1 MPNSNIF
8 CNAPWYELHIYWD
21 GSMGFCCQE
30 SHKMYPAE
38 QDSVY
43 NIKNITIRE
52 WFDSEPMRLARMG
65 MFGDKKNS
73 FCSRCYAEESV
84 SDTSRRH
91 RSNQKSVIFTRT
103 AFNKSYDQSPGYS
116 KFELTRKSLGAYD
129 GMPVDLHIDLG
140 NYCNLA
146 CKMCD
151 PQASSKIAVQY
162 VKWGIESARQYIGT
176 DWTQDQLVWERT
188 LEEISQIK
196 NLKNIHFMGGE
207 TLLTKRF
214 EDFVDFMLAK
224 GRTDLNFSFVT
235 NGTVF
240 NEILIKKLLQFD
252 RVGIEV
258 SIETVTQHNCYQ
270 RQGTDTDIV
279 LKNIKKYQQYCDDS
293 RTTITV
299 RPAVSLLTIG
309 YYYTLLEY
317 CLQQKL
323 IVKSLVCYNPK
334 YYNPAVLPAEI
345 KLQYIKKY
353 QKFLD
358 DHNLADVDC
367 SIDYN
372 ESDPNQLP
380 RIIKNQVLQCI
391 NILSSPQPADADLLL
406 TEMVKQSKRWDQIYG
421 YNARSLY
428 PEFEDIFDQHG
439 Y

>member
-21 GSMGFCCQE
+21 GSLGFCCQE

-38 QDSVY
+38 QDSIY
-43 NIKNITIRE
+43 NIKNTTICK
-52 WFDSEPMRLARMG
+52 WFDSQPMRSARMS
-65 MFGDKKNS
+65 MFGNKKNS
-73 FCSRCYAEESV
+73 FCSSCYAEESI
-84 SDTSRRH
+84 SGTSRRH
-91 RSNQKSVIFTRT
+91 RANQKSVIFTRT
-103 AFNKSYDQSPGYS
+103 AFKESYEQSPGYS
-116 KFELTRKSLGAYD
+116 KFEPTRESLGSYD

-146 CKMCD
+146 CKMCN
-151 PQASSKIAVQY
+151 PRASSGIAVQY
-162 VKWGIESARQYIGT
+162 VKWGIDSARQYVGT
-176 DWTQDQLVWERT
+176 DWTRDQLVWDRT

-214 EDFVDFMLAK
+214 EDFVDFMLDK

-240 NEILIKKLLQFD
+240 NETLMKKLLQFD

-258 SIETVTQHNCYQ
+258 SIETVTQHNSYQ

-279 LKNIKKYQQYCDDS
+279 IKNIKQYQQYCDNS
-293 RTTITV
+293 RITITV
-299 RPAVSLLTIG
+299 RPAISLLTIG
-309 YYYTLLEY
+309 YYPTLLEY

-323 IVKSLVCYNPK
+323 IVKSLICYNPK
-334 YYNPAVLPAEI
+334 YYNPTVLPGEV

-353 QKFLD
+353 QKFLV
-358 DHNLADVDC
+358 DHNLVDVDC

-391 NILSSPQPADADLLL
+391 NILSSPQPADADILLK
-406 TEMVKQSKRWDQIYG
+406 EMVTWNKQWDQIYG

-428 PEFEDIFDQHG
+428 PEFEDIFNQHG

>member
-1 MPNSNIF
+1 MPNSKIF

-30 SHKMYPAE
+30 SHKLYPAE
-38 QDSVY
+38 QDSIY
-43 NIKNITIRE
+43 NIKNTTIRE
-52 WFDSEPMRLARMG
+52 WFDSEPMRSARMG

-103 AFNKSYDQSPGYS
+103 AFKKSYDQSPGHH
-116 KFELTRKSLGAYD
+116 KFELTQESLGAYD
-129 GMPVDLHIDLG
+129 GMPIDLHIDLG

-146 CKMCD
+146 CKMCN
-151 PQASSKIAVQY
+151 PQASSNIAVQH

-176 DWTQDQLVWERT
+176 DWTQDQLVWDQT
-188 LEEISQIK
+188 LEEISQIN

-240 NEILIKKLLQFD
+240 NETLMKKLLQFD

-258 SIETVTQHNCYQ
+258 SIETVTQHNSYQ

-279 LKNIKKYQQYCDDS
+279 IKNIRQYQQYCDDS
-293 RTTITV
+293 RITITV
-299 RPAVSLLTIG
+299 RPAISLLTIG
-309 YYYTLLEY
+309 YYHTLLEY

-323 IVKSLVCYNPK
+323 IVKSLICYNPK
-334 YYNPAVLPAEI
+334 YYNPAVLPDEI

-358 DHNLADVDC
+358 DHNLIDVDC
-367 SIDYN
+367 VIDYN
-372 ESDPNQLP
+372 ESDPNQLL

-391 NILSSPQPADADLLL
+391 NILSSPQPADADNLLK
-406 TEMVKQSKRWDQIYG
+406 EMVKQSKRWDQIYG

-428 PEFEDIFDQHG
+428 PEFEDIFNQHG

>member
-1 MPNSNIF
+1 
-8 CNAPWYELHIYWD
+8 
-21 GSMGFCCQE
+21 
-30 SHKMYPAE
+30 MYPAE
-38 QDSVY
+38 QDSIY
-43 NIKNITIRE
+43 NIKNTTIRE
-52 WFDSEPMRLARMG
+52 WFDSEPMRLARMS
-65 MFGDKKNS
+65 MFGNKKNS

-103 AFNKSYDQSPGYS
+103 AFKESYNQSPGHH
-116 KFELTRKSLGAYD
+116 KFELAKESNGAYN

-146 CKMCD
+146 CKMCN
-151 PQASSKIAVQY
+151 PQASSNIAVQY

-176 DWTQDQLVWERT
+176 DWTRDRLVWDRT

-214 EDFVDFMLAK
+214 EDFVDFMLDK

-240 NEILIKKLLQFD
+240 NETLMKKLLQFD

-258 SIETVTQHNCYQ
+258 SIETVTQHNSYQ

-279 LKNIKKYQQYCDDS
+279 IKNIKQYQQYCDDS
-293 RTTITV
+293 RITITV
-299 RPAVSLLTIG
+299 RPAISLLTIG
-309 YYYTLLEY
+309 YYHTLLEY

-323 IVKSLVCYNPK
+323 IVKSLICYNPK
-334 YYNPAVLPAEI
+334 YYNPAVLPGEV

-353 QKFLD
+353 QQFLV

-391 NILSSPQPADADLLL
+391 NILSSPRPADADSLLK
-406 TEMVKQSKRWDQIYG
+406 EMVKQNKQWDQIYG

-428 PEFEDIFDQHG
+428 PEFEDIFNQHG